1 MVRVVFHVVRCR
13 PTHKRVRLARTG
25 LKRPNK
31 SVLLST
37 KVRTSLRGRQKWAV
51 RENQGRD
58 SIVPLLRS
66 PTGTAMRAVQRHS
79 AGRNL
84 FIPCMP
90 SARQFPLSSMGNNRA
105 RRSFRAACPDV
116 QLHRARTQEDSDCN
130 GRCVHAQAAGKNVVR
145 VWWPWEGVPST
156 LRDG

>member
-1 MVRVVFHVVRCR
+1 VFHVVRCR

-31 SVLLST
+31 NILLST

-58 SIVPLLRS
+58 SIVPLLQS
-66 PTGTAMRAVQRHS
+66 PAGTAMRAVQRHS

-84 FIPCMP
+84 FHDAIGPTI
-90 SARQFPLSSMGNNRA
+90 PLSSMGNNRA

-130 GRCVHAQAAGKNVVR
+130 GRCVHAQAAGKNVGR
-145 VWWPWEGVPST
+145 RAKHT
-156 LRDG
+156 T